1 MIQFFLGHD
10 IVRMWAIF
18 VFLWILALL
27 ALRYAAAGRI
37 EGFMARS
44 TIYDHPTKCFSCERD
59 AIARYGPEWAWLG
72 QNTKSFDAE
81 REMIRMTGD
90 ISSAIDTHPIK
101 YY

>member
-1 MIQFFLGHD
+1 MLFIN
-10 IVRMWAIF
+10 IF
-18 VFLWILALL
+18 VTFTLLLIVIVGMHIALQ
-27 ALRYAAAGRI
+27 I
-37 EGFMARS
+37 EGFAYT

-59 AIARYGPEWAWLG
+59 AIRRFGPKYAWLG

-90 ISSAIDTHPIK
+90 VSSAIDTHPIK

>member
-1 MIQFFLGHD
+1 MVFIF
-10 IVRMWAIF
+10 F
-18 VFLWILALL
+18 VFTLVVLLVVALHIILQLEQFA
-27 ALRYAAAGRI
+27 YT
-37 EGFMARS
+37 

-59 AIARYGPEWAWLG
+59 AIRRFGPEYAWLG

-90 ISSAIDTHPIK
+90 VASAIDTHPIK